1 MTLLLSFII
10 LGSIE
15 SVYATTEAPSIE
27 DTMRDKENTVKI
39 NILDQATKNED
50 NELVTESITEHENK
64 ISSMNQ
70 NQKVNINKNHPE
82 NINFQFKS
90 DMDDNWY
97 EVNLK
102 LPLETKQ
109 TDVVNDVILQENIS
123 NNYSITNEI
132 FDGGIRTSFLIEND
146 NAPKEY
152 PIHFDLPEGSYLRF
166 AKTINPDTN
175 KEETDGSIEIINK
188 NGDILG
194 AIGSAWARDF
204 YGKEVK
210 TYYRIENQSTLVQV
224 VEHDNNLCKY
234 PIVADPTAQYRKWFS
249 KTKWVKKSKGW
260 TLAVY
265 RTGQLVTD
273 ATQRGKLAS
282 VANAS
287 WKTLYAQDKNDKHW
301 KHTGGMKHQYI
312 CHVYYARPKAPWNLD
327 VWRPNVSYAQTV
339 AKACNP

>member
-123 NNYSITNEI
+123 MVHI
-132 FDGGIRTSFLIEND
+132 
-146 NAPKEY
+146 
-152 PIHFDLPEGSYLRF
+152 
-166 AKTINPDTN
+166 
-175 KEETDGSIEIINK
+175 
-188 NGDILG
+188 
-194 AIGSAWARDF
+194 
-204 YGKEVK
+204 
-210 TYYRIENQSTLVQV
+210 
-224 VEHDNNLCKY
+224 
-234 PIVADPTAQYRKWFS
+234 
-249 KTKWVKKSKGW
+249 
-260 TLAVY
+260 
-265 RTGQLVTD
+265 
-273 ATQRGKLAS
+273 
-282 VANAS
+282 
-287 WKTLYAQDKNDKHW
+287 
-301 KHTGGMKHQYI
+301 
-312 CHVYYARPKAPWNLD
+312 
-327 VWRPNVSYAQTV
+327 
-339 AKACNP
+339 